1 MKRLA
6 IFPGIGLGI
15 AAALVASSVA
25 RADDALPAPL
35 PWTDPTLD
43 PNQALN
49 PTALVTGAG
58 IKIGEGTIFQPQVGL
73 ETGVISNVFYTHDG
87 SVAAGLLR
95 LLIEIGTGSLPNQR
109 LTVQSGVTDP
119 NATSASTTA
128 QSVGDRGDFQFS
140 ANLYASWDQYLSTND
155 SVNAQGGLGGGL
167 LLRGLVNPQQA
178 LQFAFTENFSRQIRA
193 TNFESNVDTNRDINA
208 LGLRL
213 NYQPI
218 GRSLGGYLYYTNT
231 IDVFETDN
239 QQFADR
245 LMNQV
250 GLHVNWQWLPLTRVF
265 GEVSQ
270 GFDTGIGS
278 SRKVNSYPLTVQTGI
293 QTVLTLN
300 TTLAAHIG
308 YTNGFY
314 ASGPSYS
321 SVTGGAMF
329 GYRYSPLGRV
339 TFGYS
344 YDHAD
349 SINANFYRDHALQLS
364 VEQYF
369 VPFAVYI
376 QPELRFREYEG
387 TIVMGTAPGMMGN
400 VRDDTIIGAS
410 AGARYSFRDWL
421 VGTLDYRFSDVQTDF
436 RYDAGGGLIVNPSY
450 VRHELLLGMRA
461 AY

>member
-1 MKRLA
+1 MKRFA
-6 IFPGIGLGI
+6 IFLGIGLGI
-15 AAALVASSVA
+15 GAALAASAPA
-25 RADDALPAPL
+25 RADDTLPTPL

-49 PTALVTGAG
+49 PTALVAGAG
-58 IKIGEGTIFQPQVGL
+58 IKVGEGTIFQPQIGL
-73 ETGVISNVFYTHDG
+73 ETGVVSNVFYTSTG
-87 SVAAGLLR
+87 TVAAGLLR
-95 LLIEIGTGSLPNQR
+95 LLIEIGTSSLPNQR
-109 LTVQSGVTDP
+109 LGVQSAAGDP
-119 NATSASTTA
+119 NATSASTLTS
-128 QSVGDRGDFQFS
+128 SVGDRGDFQYS

-155 SVNAQGGLGGGL
+155 SVNAQGGLGGGV

-178 LQFAFTENFSRQIRA
+178 LQFAFSDNFSRQIRA
-193 TNFESNVDTNRDINA
+193 ANFESNVDTNRDVNA

-213 NYQPI
+213 IYQPI

-245 LMNQV
+245 LLNQA
-250 GLHVNWQWLPLTRVF
+250 GLRVNWQWLPLTRVF

-270 GFDTGIGS
+270 GLDTGIGS
-278 SRKVNSYPLTVQTGI
+278 STKVNSYPLTVQTGI

-300 TTLAAHIG
+300 TTLAAQVG

-321 SVTGGAMF
+321 SVVGGAMF

-339 TFGYS
+339 TLGYN
-344 YDHAD
+344 YEHAD
-349 SINANFYRDHALQLS
+349 SINANFYRDHAIRLS

-369 VPFAVYI
+369 VPFVLYA
-376 QPELRFREYEG
+376 QPEVRFRQYEG
-387 TIVMGTAPGMMGN
+387 TIVMGTGTMGN
-400 VRDDTIIGAS
+400 VRDDTILAIN

-421 VGTLDYRFSDVQTDF
+421 VGTLDYRLSDVQTDF
-436 RYDAGGGLIVNPSY
+436 RYDAGGGLIIDPSY
-450 VRHELLLGMRA
+450 VRHELLLGVRA

>member
-1 MKRLA
+1 MKRFA
-6 IFPGIGLGI
+6 ISLGFG
-15 AAALVASSVA
+15 AALLAGPAA
-25 RADDALPAPL
+25 RADDAQPAQL

-58 IKIGEGTIFQPQVGL
+58 IKVGEGTIFQPQVGL
-73 ETGVISNVFYTHDG
+73 ETGVISNVFYTNTG
-87 SVAAGLLR
+87 EVAAGLLR

-109 LTVQSGVTDP
+109 LGAGTTSNDP
-119 NATSASTTA
+119 TATTA
-128 QSVGDRGDFQFS
+128 PTMVDRGDFAFS

-155 SVNAQGGLGGGL
+155 NVNAQGGLGGGL

-178 LQFAFTENFSRQIRA
+178 LQFAFGENFSRQIRA
-193 TNFESNVDTNRDINA
+193 TNFESNIDTNRDVNS

-213 NYQPI
+213 TYAPI
-218 GRSLGGYLYYTNT
+218 GRSLSGYLFYMNT

-245 LMNQV
+245 MLNSA
-250 GLHVNWQWLPLTRVF
+250 GLHVNWQWLPMTRVF
-265 GEVSQ
+265 AEVSQ
-270 GFDTGIGS
+270 GYDTGIGS
-278 SRKVNSYPLTVQTGI
+278 STKVNSAPLTVSTGI

-300 TTLAAHIG
+300 TTLNAHIG

-314 ASGPSYS
+314 SSGPSYS
-321 SVTGGAMF
+321 SVVAGALA

-349 SINANFYRDHALQLS
+349 SINANFYRDHLLQLS

-369 VPFAVYI
+369 VPFVIYA

-387 TIVMGTAPGMMGN
+387 TIVMGTGAMGN
-400 VRDDTIIGAS
+400 VRDDIILGINT
-410 AGARYSFRDWL
+410 GARYSFRDWL
-421 VGTLDYRFSDVQTDF
+421 VGTLDYRFADVQTDF

-450 VRHELLLGMRA
+450 VRHELLLGVRA

>member
-1 MKRLA
+1 MKRFA
-6 IFPGIGLGI
+6 ISLGFG
-15 AAALVASSVA
+15 AALLVGSTA
-25 RADDALPAPL
+25 RADDAQPAQL

-58 IKIGEGTIFQPQVGL
+58 IKVGEGTIFQPQVGL
-73 ETGVISNVFYTHDG
+73 ETGVISNVFYTNTG
-87 SVAAGLLR
+87 EVAAGLLR

-109 LTVQSGVTDP
+109 LGAASTSNDP
-119 NATSASTTA
+119 NATTA
-128 QSVGDRGDFQFS
+128 PTMVDRGDFAFS

-155 SVNAQGGLGGGL
+155 NVNAQGGLGGGL

-178 LQFAFTENFSRQIRA
+178 LQFAFGENFSRQIRA
-193 TNFESNVDTNRDINA
+193 TNFESNIDTNRDVNS

-213 NYQPI
+213 TYAPI
-218 GRSLGGYLYYTNT
+218 GRSLSGYLFYMNT

-245 LMNQV
+245 MLNSA
-250 GLHVNWQWLPLTRVF
+250 GLHVNWQWLPMTRVF
-265 GEVSQ
+265 AEVSQ
-270 GFDTGIGS
+270 GYDTGIGS
-278 SRKVNSYPLTVQTGI
+278 STKVNSAPLTVSTGI

-300 TTLAAHIG
+300 TTLNAHIG

-314 ASGPSYS
+314 SSGPSYS
-321 SVTGGAMF
+321 SVVAGALA

-349 SINANFYRDHALQLS
+349 SINANFYRDHLLQLS

-369 VPFAVYI
+369 VPFVIYA

-387 TIVMGTAPGMMGN
+387 TIVMGTGTMGN
-400 VRDDTIIGAS
+400 VRDDVILGINT
-410 AGARYSFRDWL
+410 GARYSFRDWL
-421 VGTLDYRFSDVQTDF
+421 VGTLDYRFADVQTDF

-450 VRHELLLGMRA
+450 VRHELLLGVRA

>member
-6 IFPGIGLGI
+6 ISFGLG
-15 AAALVASSVA
+15 AALVAGSVA
-25 RADDALPAPL
+25 RADNPQPAEL

-73 ETGVISNVFYTHDG
+73 ETGVISNVFYTNTG
-87 SVAAGLLR
+87 EVAAGLLR
-95 LLIEIGTGSLPNQR
+95 LLLEIGTGSLPNQR
-109 LTVQSGVTDP
+109 LGIT
-119 NATSASTTA
+119 TTA
-128 QSVGDRGDFQFS
+128 VDPTATTAPTMVDRGDFQYS

-178 LQFAFTENFSRQIRA
+178 LQFSFGENFSRQIRA
-193 TNFESNVDTNRDINA
+193 TNFESNIDTNRDINS

-213 NYQPI
+213 TYAPL
-218 GRSLGGYLYYTNT
+218 GRSLSGYLYYMNT

-245 LMNQV
+245 MLNSA

-265 GEVSQ
+265 AEVSQ

-278 SRKVNSYPLTVQTGI
+278 SQKVNSLPLTVSTGI

-300 TTLAAHIG
+300 TTLNAHIG

-314 ASGPSYS
+314 SAGPSYS
-321 SVTGGAMF
+321 SVVAGALA
-329 GYRYSPLGRV
+329 GYSYSPLGRV
-339 TFGYS
+339 TLGYS

-349 SINANFYRDHALQLS
+349 SINANFYRDHLFQLS

-369 VPFAVYI
+369 VPFVIYA

-387 TIVMGTAPGMMGN
+387 TIVMGTGTMGN
-400 VRDDTIIGAS
+400 VRDDVILGVN

-421 VGTLDYRFSDVQTDF
+421 VGTLDYRFADVQTDF

-450 VRHELLLGMRA
+450 VRHELLLGVRA

>member
-1 MKRLA
+1 MKRFA
-6 IFPGIGLGI
+6 ISLGFG
-15 AAALVASSVA
+15 AALLVGSTA
-25 RADDALPAPL
+25 RADDAQPAQL

-58 IKIGEGTIFQPQVGL
+58 IKVGEGTIFQPQVGL
-73 ETGVISNVFYTHDG
+73 ETGVISNVFYTNTG
-87 SVAAGLLR
+87 EVAAGLLR

-109 LTVQSGVTDP
+109 LGAASTSNDP
-119 NATSASTTA
+119 NSTTA
-128 QSVGDRGDFQFS
+128 PTMVDRGDFAFS

-155 SVNAQGGLGGGL
+155 NVNAQGGLGGGL

-178 LQFAFTENFSRQIRA
+178 LQFAFGENFSRQIRA
-193 TNFESNVDTNRDINA
+193 TNFESNIDTNRDVNS

-213 NYQPI
+213 TYAPI
-218 GRSLGGYLYYTNT
+218 GRSLSGYLFYMNT

-245 LMNQV
+245 MLNSA
-250 GLHVNWQWLPLTRVF
+250 GLHVNWQWLPMTRVF
-265 GEVSQ
+265 AEVSQ
-270 GFDTGIGS
+270 GYDTGIGS
-278 SRKVNSYPLTVQTGI
+278 STKVNSAPLTVSTGI

-300 TTLAAHIG
+300 TTLNAHIG

-314 ASGPSYS
+314 SAGPSYS
-321 SVTGGAMF
+321 SVVAGALA

-349 SINANFYRDHALQLS
+349 SINANFYRDHLLQLS

-369 VPFAVYI
+369 VPFVIYA

-387 TIVMGTAPGMMGN
+387 TIVMGTGTMGN
-400 VRDDTIIGAS
+400 VRDDVILGINT
-410 AGARYSFRDWL
+410 GARYSFRDWL
-421 VGTLDYRFSDVQTDF
+421 VGTLDYRFADVQTDF

-450 VRHELLLGMRA
+450 VRHELLLGVRA